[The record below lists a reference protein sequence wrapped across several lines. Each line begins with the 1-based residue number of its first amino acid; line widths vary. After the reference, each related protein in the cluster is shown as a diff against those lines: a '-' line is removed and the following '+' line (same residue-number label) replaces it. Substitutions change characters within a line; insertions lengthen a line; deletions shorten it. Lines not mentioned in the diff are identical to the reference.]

1 MAVREPLRKRRL
13 LLAALPVLGLPAA
26 ARTASAG
33 GFADARADYR
43 IAFPRD
49 HGSHPQF
56 RIEWWYVTGWL
67 RTAGEPDCGFQITFF
82 RARPRPQPEN
92 PSRFRAE
99 QIIIAHAAIADPR
112 QQRLIHVQRAA
123 RENFGLAGSDRGDT
137 RVWVD
142 DWQLVRDGGRYRSGI
157 AAPELALNLVM
168 AAIQP
173 PLLQGVGG
181 FSRKGPRAESAS
193 HYYSIPQLQVSGEIR
208 LGKSQRAVSG
218 EAWLD
223 HEWSSSY
230 LEPGA
235 AGWDWI
241 GINLGDG
248 GALMAFRIR
257 SRNGGVLWAGG
268 AWRDATGRVRNF
280 APDEVRFV
288 ALREWRS
295 PRTGTRYPVAFDVR
309 AGPLVLRIEP
319 LMDDQENDTRLT
331 TGAVYWEG
339 AVHARNGGRELGR
352 GYLELTGYGSPLRL

>member
-1 MAVREPLRKRRL
+1 MRVPLHKRRL
-13 LLAALPVLGLPAA
+13 LLTALPLMGMYPTARTVAAAEFAA
-26 ARTASAG
+26 ARP
-33 GFADARADYR
+33 DYR

-67 RTAGEPDCGFQITFF
+67 RTSGQPDSGFQLTFF
-82 RARPRPQPEN
+82 RAKPRPQPDN

-99 QIIIAHAAIADPR
+99 HVIIAHAAIADPR

-123 RENFGLAGSDRGDT
+123 REGFGLAGSDRGDT

-142 DWQLVRDGGRYRSGI
+142 DWQLVRDGGRYRSLI
-157 AAPELALNLVM
+157 ATPELELNLVM
-168 AAIQP
+168 APTQP

-181 FSRKGPRAESAS
+181 FSRKGPHPESAS
-193 HYYSIPQLQVSGEIR
+193 HYYSIPRLQVSGEIR
-208 LGKSQRAVSG
+208 LGKTPRRING

-241 GINLGDG
+241 GINLADG

-257 SRNGGVLWAGG
+257 DRSGGVLWAGG
-268 AWRDATGRVRNF
+268 AWRDGGGRVRNF
-280 APDEVRFV
+280 APEEVRFV
-288 ALREWRS
+288 PRREWRS
-295 PRTGTRYPVAFDVR
+295 PRTGSSYPVAFDVR
-309 AGPLVLRIEP
+309 AGPLALRIEP
-319 LMDDQENDTRLT
+319 LMNDQENDTRQT

-339 AVHARNGGRELGR
+339 AVFARDAGRELGR
-352 GYLELTGYGSPLRL
+352 GYLELTGYGRPLQL